1 MFLIVNTKSSAL
13 ELEWRAAEY
22 NSARGTQ
29 FGAFHFDEVLE
40 ISAYALAE
48 RNAIV
53 LSFF

>member
-29 FGAFHFDEVLE
+29 FRAVHFDENLE
-40 ISAYALAE
+40 FSVYAPAE
-48 RNAIV
+48 RNPIV

>member
-22 NSARGTQ
+22 NSARGNPIR
-29 FGAFHFDEVLE
+29 AFHFDEVLE

-48 RNAIV
+48 RNAIL
-53 LSFF
+53 LSLF